1 MINKEVL
8 RINVN
13 RSYDFVAIYNSQIK
27 SAFCFSTALFYLR
40 ANYDDTG
47 VELYSDDS
55 DFISRC
61 GAKPMLLNKKLF
73 EGDYIYLSY
82 DENNLAIVTKINDA
96 SLSDSSVLCCGRFY
110 VGSVPYIYIY
120 SNSAYN
126 NVSVDDKEVVI
137 VYNENTPDKLWSS
150 AYGMCT
156 STILCADDNIK
167 GVPNYRSIFNV
178 GDKNAKH
185 KRDYNTNS
193 LNEITTILP
202 VYFYVKDTPYTLN
215 MWKYIGMTDFLG
227 VVSMYNMDTFHISQ
241 IDYPVSGN
249 RYLCCSFYK
258 RRLVDFRGIAIRLS
272 NLLETISDNLI
283 DFTGMQSNTADKV
296 ISIKNEN
303 TGIEAYGGD
312 CVFIDGTPGGSIE
325 FISDIYKYQKVIVE
339 YTDDSGL
346 DLHSVEIN
354 VDYLQNNSTNSY
366 FDLLMGNNH
375 GLFWHIDL
383 TKSTGLFLSGVNQNC
398 GIVSIKGVASTVED
412 DYSNELPS
420 VQ

>member
-13 RSYDFVAIYNSQIK
+13 RAYDAVTIYNEHIVPK
-27 SAFCFSTALFYLR
+27 SFRTSLFELR
-40 ANYDDTG
+40 ADLTDTG
-47 VELYSDDS
+47 IGLYSEDS
-55 DFISRC
+55 SFVKRC
-61 GAKPMLLNKKLF
+61 GAIFIAVNNKLL
-73 EGDYIYLSY
+73 ERDDIYFSF
-82 DENNLAIVTKINDA
+82 DRDNLAIVTKYNNTSTIDV
-96 SLSDSSVLCCGRFY
+96 SILCCGRFY
-110 VGSVPYIYIY
+110 VDSTSYIYIY
-120 SNSAYN
+120 SNTAN
-126 NVSVDDKEVVI
+126 NFVNAGNKEVVV
-137 VYNENTPDKLWSS
+137 VYNENEPDMLWSS
-150 AYGMCT
+150 AYGTCT
-156 STILCADDNIK
+156 STILHIDDNIK
-167 GVPNYRSIFNV
+167 GVPNYRGIFNV

-202 VYFYVKDTPYTLN
+202 VYFYVKDTPYALN
-215 MWKYIGMTDFLG
+215 MWKYIGMTDFFG
-227 VVSMYNMDTFHISQ
+227 IVSMYNMDTFHISQ
-241 IDYPVSGN
+241 INYPVSGN
-249 RYLCCSFYK
+249 KYLCCSFY
-258 RRLVDFRGIAIRLS
+258 RRRTVDFSGIAIRLS
-272 NLLETISDNLI
+272 NLLETMSDNLI
-283 DFTGMQSNTADKV
+283 DFTGMQSNTADRV

-303 TGIEAYGGD
+303 TGIDAYGGD

-325 FISDIYKYQKVIVE
+325 LVSDIYKYQKVIVE

-354 VDYLQNNSTNSY
+354 VDYLQDNSTNSY

-383 TKSTGLFLSGVNQNC
+383 TKSTGLFLSGVHQNC